1 MKVAIHQ
8 PHYFPW
14 EGYLNKIESVDKFIL
29 MDEVQLT
36 DSSNMYRHRLLAL
49 SGEEK
54 FITIPFLKED
64 YKRKPYR
71 EIKINDSINW
81 RERQLNFIKE
91 NYKHSLYYDEVMNI
105 VYNVLK
111 VPHVFLCDLV
121 IGTIRAL
128 CDVFDI
134 HTELVLQSDLQYPR
148 DSKKNQLVLELCKS
162 VNADFYLSG
171 NGARKYMELEPFED
185 ESIHVEFQQF
195 SQSVYT
201 QIHSNPVFI
210 PGLSILDMLFSVG
223 VEQSVQLFKRNC
235 DVK

>member
-14 EGYLNKIESVDKFIL
+14 EGYLNKIGSVDKFIL

-36 DSSNMYRHRLLAL
+36 DSSYMYRHKLLAL
-49 SGEEK
+49 NGEEK
-54 FITIPFLKED
+54 YITIPFFKEE
-64 YKRKPYR
+64 YKRLPYR
-71 EIKINDSINW
+71 EIKINDAISW
-81 RERQLNFIKE
+81 KERQLNFIKE
-91 NYKHSLYYDEVMNI
+91 NYKYSVYYEEVMNI
-105 VYNVLK
+105 VCRVLK
-111 VPHVFLCDLV
+111 ESHVFLCDLT
-121 IGTIRAL
+121 IDTIRVL

-171 NGARKYMELEPFED
+171 NGARKYMELEPFEN

-195 SQSVYT
+195 NQSIYT
-201 QIHSNPVFI
+201 QMHSVSVFI
-210 PGLSILDMLFSVG
+210 PGLSILDMLFSIG
-223 VEQSVQLFKRNC
+223 IEQSVLLFKNNC